1 LVEFLEKKLFYKRV
15 INTLNTSVKHILF
28 IMILILELLS
38 CNSQPEK
45 SVDNLTVPNGA
56 DDKIKLH
63 KLEKIFVI
71 GDFNGDEKQ
80 DTVFQ
85 HNYSI
90 LTKTEIEFSA
100 DPFQNEWDTV
110 VNWFYNQKADL
121 YLTINKINYD
131 TLHLGTAQGLYCL
144 INIGDNNADGKEE
157 IALVIDYLDFSRLNS
172 CKIFSLCNY
181 KWTILKEFNIFEGAF
196 DFSGSKPPVFK
207 EIKAFL
213 EKRKGQWYYIDYLQ
227 EFEKQEDVGKMLK
240 LQLEPC
246 K

>member
-1 LVEFLEKKLFYKRV
+1 
-15 INTLNTSVKHILF
+15 
-28 IMILILELLS
+28 MILILELLS

-63 KLEKIFVI
+63 KLEKLFVI

-85 HNYSI
+85 HNYSR

-144 INIGDNNADGKEE
+144 INIGDNNADGKDE
-157 IALVIDYLDFSRLNS
+157 IALVIDYLDFSRVNS